1 MHVSSSESIQARRE
15 WREILK
21 VLQEKKKKTQ
31 FRTLRP
37 ETQVALMVKYLPASA
52 GEVNRC
58 GFDPWIGKFPWRRA
72 W

>member
-1 MHVSSSESIQARRE
+1 MSA
-15 WREILK
+15 
-21 VLQEKKKKTQ
+21 LQNQYKQEENGEKYLRCCKKKKKKTQ